1 MEAITCLQDLP
12 SKHKKFPCFCL
23 PGPQSFG
30 RYLMGDPQIATVQTA
45 STNSSKI
52 VAANRELLASCMGHK
67 RMRDLSGLSV
77 HGSHSSGQIAKV
89 IINHLSEPI
98 VWPFWQVL
106 SILKPS
112 MALGCFF
119 FALKFPR
126 LFRRAI
132 ELCQYMSVRYHE
144 I

>member
-1 MEAITCLQDLP
+1 MEAITCQKTR
-12 SKHKKFPCFCL
+12 SSRVFAFPR
-23 PGPQSFG
+23 PQSFG

-77 HGSHSSGQIAKV
+77 HGSNSSVKIAKV

-98 VWPFWQVL
+98 VWPFRQVL

-112 MALGCFF
+112 MALGCFSF
-119 FALKFPR
+119 FR
-126 LFRRAI
+126 SQISQIISEGHRI
-132 ELCQYMSVRYHE
+132 MSVHVSTLP
-144 I
+144 